1 MYSCSKSLLIVRSRT
16 IVLNRTGVM
25 YLILMLLPT
34 QSQKYLYSEVNPIA
48 SDRFKV
54 KSPHQKRK
62 KKEKTIRKTIKHSP
76 TAFWHA
82 FRVVLYCF
90 QRCNPE
96 TLAGQNVSCS
106 SRKGTPAE
114 RGHHEAILAFM
125 SMIDDTGMEAAFE
138 KSPLL
143 REKWWLF
150 GFFFPDSIPL
160 CFSVGHFHN
169 ALYSRTQ
176 ARLLVLYTSSHNNC
190 QNQKSN
196 YLQIPLWCLW
206 GEI

>member
-1 MYSCSKSLLIVRSRT
+1 M
-16 IVLNRTGVM
+16 
-25 YLILMLLPT
+25 
-34 QSQKYLYSEVNPIA
+34 
-48 SDRFKV
+48 
-54 KSPHQKRK
+54 
-62 KKEKTIRKTIKHSP
+62 IKHSP
-76 TAFWHA
+76 TAFWHSL
-82 FRVVLYCF
+82 RVVLFCF
-90 QRCNPE
+90 QRCNTE

-106 SRKGTPAE
+106 SLKGTPAE

-176 ARLLVLYTSSHNNC
+176 LLMLVLYTSSHNNS
-190 QNQKSN
+190 QNQVQLSVNSIRNIMMFVGCFFLKENSKTDRKLHQN
-196 YLQIPLWCLW
+196 TVILFRISHPDLAPYAWLTGRSQ
-206 GEI
+206 